1 MKKAIL
7 VASIVCLMLVVI
19 FTCGCTE
26 QNATGNTVILV
37 HGEKMFD
44 FSAGQI
50 ITEEGTTEDI
60 DVISGAEGNK
70 ARLISRNFVNANEV
84 GIKVSGDEEYL
95 YYIDVPAGT
104 ECKLKD
110 NEGGIATFTVTAI
123 SKDAEGW
130 PTVTIT
136 WSYSSAS

>member
-7 VASIVCLMLVVI
+7 VAGIVCLTLVI
-19 FTCGCTE
+19 FTCGCIE
-26 QNATGNTVILV
+26 QNATGNTVTLV
-37 HGEKMFD
+37 MHTKMFD

-60 DVISGAEGNK
+60 DVITGADDNEV
-70 ARLISRNFVNANEV
+70 RIISRNFVNDNVV
-84 GIKVSGDEEYL
+84 GVKVSGDEEYS
-95 YYIDVPAGT
+95 YYIDVPSGT

-123 SKDAEGW
+123 GENADGW
-130 PTVTIT
+130 PTATIT
-136 WSYSSAS
+136 WSYSPAD

>member
-7 VASIVCLMLVVI
+7 VAGIVCLALVI

-26 QNATGNTVILV
+26 QNATGNTATLV

-70 ARLISRNFVNANEV
+70 ARLISRNDAS
-84 GIKVSGDEEYL
+84 IKVSGDEEYS
-95 YYIDVPAGT
+95 YYIDVPVET
-104 ECKLKD
+104 ECILKD

-123 SKDAEGW
+123 SKDTEGW

>member
-1 MKKAIL
+1 VKKAIL
-7 VASIVCLMLVVI
+7 VAGIVCLTLVI
-19 FTCGCTE
+19 FTCGCIE
-26 QNATGNTVILV
+26 QNATGNTVTLV

-70 ARLISRNFVNANEV
+70 ARLISRNDAS
-84 GIKVSGDEEYL
+84 IKVSGDEEYL

-104 ECKLKD
+104 ECILKD